1 MRILRCKG
9 WWLFCFIMVVLSA
22 TAVLAAQ
29 EYPTKPIRL
38 IVPFAPGGGTDLIAR
53 TIGQGL
59 TESLGKAVVIDN
71 RAGAGGVTGAD
82 VVAKAAPDGYTL
94 LMGTPGPLTINPN
107 LRAKIPYDP
116 LKDFS
121 PISLTTISPFILV
134 VNPSVPAKTVKELI
148 ALAKAK
154 PDALNFGS
162 SGNGS
167 VSHLASEQFKSL
179 AGIQIMHIPYKGGGQ
194 SLIDLLS
201 GQVHLVIEN
210 LPVVLPHI
218 QSGKLRALA
227 VGTKVRSELVPEYPT
242 MREAGV
248 PGYEQSTSS
257 GILAPAK
264 TPANIIAKLNREI
277 VKVLQKSKAKER
289 LAAQGVEVVGN
300 SPEQYAKHLRDE
312 LAQYAKV
319 VKAAGIKLE

>member
-1 MRILRCKG
+1 
-9 WWLFCFIMVVLSA
+9 
-22 TAVLAAQ
+22 
-29 EYPTKPIRL
+29 
-38 IVPFAPGGGTDLIAR
+38 
-53 TIGQGL
+53 
-59 TESLGKAVVIDN
+59 
-71 RAGAGGVTGAD
+71 VTGAD
-82 VVAKAAPDGYTL
+82 IVAKAAPDGYTL

-116 LKDFS
+116 MKDFS

-167 VSHLASEQFKSL
+167 VSHLASEQFKAL
-179 AGIQIMHIPYKGGGQ
+179 AGIQIMHVPYKGGGQ

-201 GQVHLVIEN
+201 GHVHIVIEN

-227 VGTKVRSELVPEYPT
+227 VGTKARSALVPEYPT
-242 MREAGV
+242 MREAG
-248 PGYEQSTSS
+248 GKSCSS
-257 GILAPAK
+257 MI
-264 TPANIIAKLNREI
+264 NLNGKR
-277 VKVLQKSKAKER
+277 R
-289 LAAQGVEVVGN
+289 T
-300 SPEQYAKHLRDE
+300 
-312 LAQYAKV
+312 
-319 VKAAGIKLE
+319 